1 MLAGKQLLAE
11 RLIQRK
17 FGLERSP
24 AWPKVEKTF
33 QAAHPRCAA
42 CGATGLLNVHHIFP
56 FHYVVLVG
64 RPDLELDP
72 RNLLTL
78 CIGPDCE
85 HHVLLGHL
93 DDYESYNPKVLRFV
107 QALAGKSNRQI
118 RADAAWQQAHAAKP
132 KHFDD
137 MTPAEQS
144 AFKKKLDRKF
154 RPIPAIVAVA
164 ARAREQI
171 PSISANVDDENETGF
186 DFGTASA

>member
-1 MLAGKQLLAE
+1 MNKWAFSL
-11 RLIQRK
+11 
-17 FGLERSP
+17 F
-24 AWPKVEKTF
+24 W
-33 QAAHPRCAA
+33 
-42 CGATGLLNVHHIFP
+42 
-56 FHYVVLVG
+56 
-64 RPDLELDP
+64 LELDP

-78 CIGPDCE
+78 CIRPDCE

-137 MTPAEQS
+137 LTPAEQS

-154 RPIPAIVAVA
+154 RPIPAIVARA
-164 ARAREQI
+164 ARARAKI
-171 PSISANVDDENETGF
+171 NPCSLSSMALAPPTLPTGF
-186 DFGTASA
+186 MYCD